1 MAVRLSG
8 GQAAEADDLLQETA
22 VRAVQGFQEL
32 RDPRAARG
40 WLFTILVRTF
50 HNRRRAAR
58 RRAETFAADLSEAEF
73 EAALEAWRPLPTPEE
88 MLVQHDLGARLTAAL
103 DALDVPLRTVLWL
116 VDVEGFR
123 QREVATM
130 LELPEGTV
138 ASRLYR
144 ARWQLR
150 AVWTAAERR
159 EEQRGAG

>member
-8 GQAAEADDLLQETA
+8 VQEAEADDLLQETA
-22 VRAVQGFQEL
+22 VRAVQSFQEL
-32 RDPRAARG
+32 RDPRAARA

-50 HNRRRAAR
+50 HNRVRATA
-58 RRAETFAADLSEAEF
+58 RRAETFAADLSEDAF
-73 EAALEAWRPLPTPEE
+73 EAALAAWHPLPTPED
-88 MLVQHDLGARLTAAL
+88 LLIQHDRSARLTAAL
-103 DALDVPLRTVLWL
+103 DTLDVPFRTVLWL

-130 LELPEGTV
+130 LEIPEGTV

-150 AVWTAAERR
+150 AVWTAAEHR
-159 EEQRGAG
+159 EEQQGAG

>member
-8 GQAAEADDLLQETA
+8 GQEAEADDLLQETA
-22 VRAVQGFQEL
+22 VRAVQSFQEL
-32 RDPRAARG
+32 RDPQAARA

-50 HNRRRAAR
+50 HNRVRAAR
-58 RRAETFAADLSEAEF
+58 RRAETFVADLSEAEF
-73 EAALEAWRPLPTPEE
+73 EAALAAWRPLPTPEDV
-88 MLVQHDLGARLTAAL
+88 LSQHDLGTRLTAAL
-103 DALDVPLRTVLWL
+103 DTLDVALRTVLWL

-130 LELPEGTV
+130 LAIPEGTV

-150 AVWTAAERR
+150 AVWTRDEDQR
-159 EEQRGAG
+159 EGRL

>member
-8 GQAAEADDLLQETA
+8 GHEADAEDLLQETA

-32 RDPRAARG
+32 RDPRAARA

-50 HNRRRAAR
+50 HNRVRAAK
-58 RRAETFAADLSEAEF
+58 RRAETFIADLSEEAF
-73 EAALEAWRPLPTPEE
+73 EAALAAWRPLPMPEE
-88 MLVQHDLGARLTAAL
+88 ILAQHDLSVRLTAAL
-103 DALDVPLRTVLWL
+103 DTLDIPLRTVLWL

-123 QREVATM
+123 QREVAAM
-130 LELPEGTV
+130 LEIPEGTV

-150 AVWTAAERR
+150 VVWVADEDQR
-159 EEQRGAG
+159 EQHGAG